1 MAVMTTRV
9 ASAEHVADNVIQLRL
24 VKPEG
29 FTWKTGEFARV
40 GLKIEGDEVFRA
52 YSIGSAPASE
62 TVDFYIA
69 NVTGGIL
76 SPKLNQIKTG
86 DSVLIDTEV
95 GGMLLADRLEAGGK
109 DLWMFASGT
118 GVSPFLAVLS
128 DESITSRFERLILV
142 HGVRTWNE
150 TGYVSR
156 LVKRSPKLTVVAC
169 VTREKGAAVN
179 ERIPDALADGSLE
192 KLAGITIE
200 KEHSRVMLCGNPG
213 MVKSVREAMMARGIV
228 SPRGGKPGQL
238 LAEDFWL

>member
-1 MAVMTTRV
+1 MTTRV
-9 ASAEHVADNVIQLRL
+9 ASAEHVAGNVIQLRL

-95 GGMLLADRLEAGGK
+95 GGMRLADRLEAGGK
-109 DLWMFASGT
+109 DLWMFASG
-118 GVSPFLAVLS
+118 
-128 DESITSRFERLILV
+128 
-142 HGVRTWNE
+142 
-150 TGYVSR
+150 
-156 LVKRSPKLTVVAC
+156 
-169 VTREKGAAVN
+169 
-179 ERIPDALADGSLE
+179 
-192 KLAGITIE
+192 
-200 KEHSRVMLCGNPG
+200 
-213 MVKSVREAMMARGIV
+213 
-228 SPRGGKPGQL
+228 
-238 LAEDFWL
+238 